1 VTKYIFITGGV
12 MSGLGK
18 GMVTCSIGKILQTRG
33 LKVDAIKID
42 PYLNVDAG
50 TMNPYIHGEVYVL
63 DDGYEADMDLGA
75 YERFLGLKLARWNNI
90 TTGQVYQDIIKKE
103 RAGDF
108 LGRCVQIIPHITDEI
123 KQRIRLGAER
133 SCPDVL
139 LVECG
144 GTVGDIEGLPF
155 LEAFRQIRLEE
166 KPQDTL
172 LVHVT
177 LVPVLKAVGELKTKP
192 TQHSVK
198 ELREIGLQ
206 PNIIVARCEQGLV
219 EGDEKRKIALYSSV
233 EERAVITSYDVETIY
248 ELPAAL
254 DNQGMGDLICN
265 YLSLGPRKPQ
275 WDEWLKV
282 VQSFLDAQEPI
293 NIAMGGKYA
302 DLADCYISINEALK
316 HAGAACGAKVNI
328 DWIESEE
335 LEDTGQL
342 LKLDQ
347 YDGLLVPGGF
357 GPRGTEGMIRA
368 IKYAREHDVPFLG
381 ICFGLQMAVV
391 EFSRHV
397 LGLRDANS
405 TECAPETSTPVID
418 ILPEQRDLKELGGT
432 MRLGLDDIHVDEKTL
447 AHKLYKSR
455 IIQERHRHRYEVNPK
470 YWEPLEQ
477 AGLVFSGRS
486 PDGRRKEILELP
498 DKYFF
503 FGTQFHPEF
512 KSRPGAPDPA
522 YFGFI
527 KSALDKKKR
536 RPRPSFI

>member
-1 VTKYIFITGGV
+1 
-12 MSGLGK
+12 M
-18 GMVTCSIGKILQTRG
+18 
-33 LKVDAIKID
+33 
-42 PYLNVDAG
+42 
-50 TMNPYIHGEVYVL
+50 
-63 DDGYEADMDLGA
+63 
-75 YERFLGLKLARWNNI
+75 
-90 TTGQVYQDIIKKE
+90 
-103 RAGDF
+103 
-108 LGRCVQIIPHITDEI
+108 
-123 KQRIRLGAER
+123 
-133 SCPDVL
+133 
-139 LVECG
+139 ECG

-282 VQSFLDAQEPI
+282 VQSFLNAQEPI

-347 YDGLLVPGGF
+347 YDGLLVPGGLDL
-357 GPRGTEGMIRA
+357 E
-368 IKYAREHDVPFLG
+368 
-381 ICFGLQMAVV
+381 
-391 EFSRHV
+391 V
-397 LGLRDANS
+397 LKA
-405 TECAPETSTPVID
+405 
-418 ILPEQRDLKELGGT
+418 
-432 MRLGLDDIHVDEKTL
+432 
-447 AHKLYKSR
+447 
-455 IIQERHRHRYEVNPK
+455 
-470 YWEPLEQ
+470 
-477 AGLVFSGRS
+477 
-486 PDGRRKEILELP
+486 
-498 DKYFF
+498 
-503 FGTQFHPEF
+503 
-512 KSRPGAPDPA
+512 
-522 YFGFI
+522 
-527 KSALDKKKR
+527 
-536 RPRPSFI
+536 